1 MLYQLLLT
9 LNTLSRLI
17 YFFIVDFEHVFV
29 TWAQDEIHKTT

>member
-29 TWAQDEIHKTT
+29 SWVQDEIHKTT